1 LPRIDGDPSTDNLVD
16 GVAGMVKRVSGAWSG
31 PKAPDVRLLP
41 ADLPFTSLPPIDMAK
56 ATLPIGI
63 DESTLSPV
71 FLDLDSE
78 PNFICIGDV
87 ESGKSNLLRVI
98 ARGITARYTPSEAK
112 IITFDY
118 RRGLLGAIT
127 TPHQIGYVMT
137 SAAAPEM
144 VTNIASALRERLAGI
159 QVDPT
164 ASEVPQWSGPKL
176 FLLIDDYDLVGGAQ
190 GNPLVP
196 LSEFLPQAR
205 DIGLHVILSR
215 AAGGA
220 GRGMFDPVMQRVR
233 EMGSPGILLSGSRDE
248 GALLGSVKME
258 PLPPGRGRLVQRR
271 AGVTLIQTAHI
282 T

>member
-1 LPRIDGDPSTDNLVD
+1 
-16 GVAGMVKRVSGAWSG
+16 M
-31 PKAPDVRLLP
+31 RLLP
-41 ADLPFTSLPPIDMAK
+41 ADLPFSALPQVDMTRA
-56 ATLPIGI
+56 AVPIGL

-71 FLDLDSE
+71 FADFDAE
-78 PNFICIGDV
+78 PHFIVIGDV

-98 ARGITARYTPSEAK
+98 ARGITARYTPTEAK

-137 SAAAPEM
+137 SAAAPDM
-144 VTNIASALRERLAGI
+144 VNNIGGALRERLAGI
-159 QVDPT
+159 QIDPT
-164 ASEVPQWSGPKL
+164 SSEVPQWSGPKL

-190 GNPLVP
+190 GNPL
-196 LSEFLPQAR
+196 LALTEFLPQAR

-220 GRGMFDPVMQRVR
+220 GRGMFDGVMQRIR
-233 EMGSPGILLSGSRDE
+233 EMGSPGVLLSGSKDE

-258 PLPPGRGRLVQRR
+258 PLPPGRGRYVHRR
-271 AGVTLIQTAHI
+271 TGAMLIQTAHLS
-282 T
+282 